1 MNERF
6 DRDSAQKA
14 LAAADNLRQLLAAFK
29 QQMRDITIT
38 QQRIISELN
47 KLFPQRTYVPLFVPE
62 EGDRKAYVI
71 VDRTTDSIV
80 LGEDGTALTFDNVA
94 DAYAAAEALE
104 QAAIAETEMPFESDD
119 FEKEGEMEFRAAEI
133 PEPLDDEDVY
143 AMRDSKFVEEANEV
157 PDKEETSKAEPDV
170 PGQLGGQDSAPEPA
184 AQETVPEAGEV
195 EEDYSKTLVAPFALK

>member
-29 QQMRDITIT
+29 QQIRDITIT
-38 QQRIISELN
+38 QRRIVDELN
-47 KLFPQRTYVPLFVPE
+47 KLFPQRSYVPLYVPE

-94 DAYAAAEALE
+94 DAYSAAEALE
-104 QAAIAETEMPFESDD
+104 QAAIAETEMPVERDD
-119 FEKEGEMEFRAAEI
+119 DMEFRVADI

-143 AMRDSKFVEEANEV
+143 AMRDSKFAEEANEV
-157 PDKEETSKAEPDV
+157 SDKKEETERSKEKADAPS
-170 PGQLGGQDSAPEPA
+170 QLGNPE
-184 AQETVPEAGEV
+184 EVPEAGEV
-195 EEDYSKTLVAPFALK
+195 EEDYSQTLVAPFALK

>member
-6 DRDSAQKA
+6 DRDSAQEA

-104 QAAIAETEMPFESDD
+104 QAAIAETEVPIEKDD
-119 FEKEGEMEFRAAEI
+119 EMEFRAADI

-143 AMRDSKFVEEANEV
+143 AMRDSKFAEEDNEV
-157 PDKEETSKAEPDV
+157 PDKKEETERFKKEPDA
-170 PGQLGGQDSAPEPA
+170 PSQLGKSDSAPEPA
-184 AQETVPEAGEV
+184 AQEEVPEAGEV
-195 EEDYSKTLVAPFALK
+195 EEDYSQTLVAPFPLR